1 MKIFWITKVST
12 KNYVLSLPLQTI
24 HTGSEMASRSTQ
36 RKRAAHKIPQVK
48 PILLSLHR
56 AGRSPFGKSWSSARF
71 NKARFGDERLGSPE
85 LLHWLSHWDTPCQT
99 QRPKGLKGAQKPG
112 ATTKEAGFGCAI
124 YILGS
129 LESSN
134 SKTVWQKAKRRRG
147 PEREASAKREM
158 GLMWGR
164 RKGSNWMRLA
174 SQKPLGN
181 MDDATTIHEA
191 ISYLYSVNKEPKF
204 Q

>member
-1 MKIFWITKVST
+1 M
-12 KNYVLSLPLQTI
+12 
-24 HTGSEMASRSTQ
+24 
-36 RKRAAHKIPQVK
+36 
-48 PILLSLHR
+48 
-56 AGRSPFGKSWSSARF
+56 
-71 NKARFGDERLGSPE
+71 
-85 LLHWLSHWDTPCQT
+85 PCQT

-147 PEREASAKREM
+147 PEMEASAKREM

>member
-1 MKIFWITKVST
+1 M
-12 KNYVLSLPLQTI
+12 
-24 HTGSEMASRSTQ
+24 
-36 RKRAAHKIPQVK
+36 
-48 PILLSLHR
+48 
-56 AGRSPFGKSWSSARF
+56 
-71 NKARFGDERLGSPE
+71 
-85 LLHWLSHWDTPCQT
+85 
-99 QRPKGLKGAQKPG
+99 
-112 ATTKEAGFGCAI
+112 
-124 YILGS
+124 
-129 LESSN
+129 
-134 SKTVWQKAKRRRG
+134 
-147 PEREASAKREM
+147 EASAKREM